1 MNTEQTINLQENER
15 GVQSAFTDI
24 LYVLRAH
31 ILLILVITVLFGAV
45 GYFYANT
52 RQPVYTAS
60 VPVQF
65 EVQIFKAQVN
75 DSEASGKEL
84 VDQVSS
90 TNYLFAYM
98 DTAVGFCR
106 SGEVLDRANAYY
118 YYFKQSGK
126 KIDDF
131 IKELNDLYSDIK
143 STRGEIPAY
152 PVTDELKETY
162 RDKWF
167 NSGNI
172 GTSYSSSKENSSI
185 NFKLWVKHLD
195 FQTSREMARIYA
207 LAADVALNRK
217 VDFGSAT
224 SGLVDLSKSSSNVN
238 PTEDMMTNRV
248 ILIAAFI
255 GFLFSLAIIYF
266 LYLLDNTLKSK
277 EQLEEITGANVIAY
291 LDDVAEAR

>member
-1 MNTEQTINLQENER
+1 MNSEQSINLQENEHS
-15 GVQSAFTDI
+15 VQSAFADI

-31 ILLILVITVLFGAV
+31 ILLILIVTALFGAV

-52 RQPVYTAS
+52 REPVYTAS

-65 EVQIFKAQVN
+65 EVQIFKAQIN
-75 DSEASGKEL
+75 GSENSGKEL

-106 SGEVLDRANAYY
+106 SGEVLDRANVYY
-118 YYFKQSGK
+118 NYYKNSGK

-131 IKELNDLYSDIK
+131 VNELNDRYADIK
-143 STRGEIPAY
+143 STRGEIPLFE
-152 PVTDELKETY
+152 VTDERKAEF

-167 NSGNI
+167 KPSNI
-172 GTSYSSSKENSSI
+172 GTSYSSDKNGSSI
-185 NFKLWVKHLD
+185 TFKLWVRDLNR
-195 FQTSREMARIYA
+195 QTSIEMARIYA

-224 SGLVDLSKSSSNVN
+224 SGLVDLSKSSSGVSVGA
-238 PTEDMMTNRV
+238 DMPTNRI

-255 GFLFSLAIIYF
+255 GFVFSLAIIYI

>member
-1 MNTEQTINLQENER
+1 MNSEQSINLQANEHSVR
-15 GVQSAFTDI
+15 SAFADI

-31 ILLILVITVLFGAV
+31 LFLILIITVLFGAV

-52 RQPVYTAS
+52 REPVYTAS

-65 EVQIFKAQVN
+65 EVQIFKVQVN
-75 DSEASGKEL
+75 DSENSGKEL

-106 SGEVLDRANAYY
+106 SGEVLDRANVYY
-118 YYFKQSGK
+118 YYFKKSGK

-131 IKELNDLYSDIK
+131 IKELNDLYGDIK

-162 RDKWF
+162 RNKWF
-167 NSGNI
+167 SSDNI
-172 GTSYSSSKENSSI
+172 GTSYSSSKSNTSI
-185 NFKLWVKHLD
+185 NFRLWVRDLNS
-195 FQTSREMARIYA
+195 QIAREMARIYT

-224 SGLVDLSKSSSNVN
+224 AGLVELSKSSSGVSVAV
-238 PTEDMMTNRV
+238 DMPTNRI

-255 GFLFSLAIIYF
+255 GLVFSLAIIYV
-266 LYLLDNTLKSK
+266 LYLLDNTLKAK